1 MMRMILFL
9 DIDDV
14 CRAPLAAALYQKT
27 HPGKAACSAGVYAAP
42 DTAINH
48 NAVCAGEAI
57 GVSVEGHT
65 SRAVCAQNIA
75 DAKAVFC
82 MTQAIAEYVR
92 REHPEAAERIYAL
105 EIPDPFGSTEYEA
118 CAREIAKQVE
128 ELP

>member
-1 MMRMILFL
+1 MRMILFL

-14 CRAPLAAALYQKT
+14 CRAPLAAALYRKT
-27 HPGKAACSAGVYAAP
+27 HSGRFACSAGVYAAP
-42 DTAINH
+42 DTEINH

-65 SRAVCAQNIA
+65 SRAVCAQDIA
-75 DAKAVFC
+75 DAKAVVC
-82 MTQAIAEYVR
+82 MTQAIAEYVLR
-92 REHPEAAERIYAL
+92 DHPEAAERIHAL

>member
-1 MMRMILFL
+1 MRMILFL

-14 CRAPLAAALYQKT
+14 CRAPLAAALYRKT
-27 HPGKAACSAGVYAAP
+27 HSGRFACSAGVYAAP
-42 DTAINH
+42 DTEINH
-48 NAVCAGEAI
+48 NAVRAGEAV

-65 SRAVCAQNIA
+65 SRAVCAQDIA
-75 DAKAVFC
+75 DAKAVVC
-82 MTQAIAEYVR
+82 MTQAIAEYVLR
-92 REHPEAAERIYAL
+92 DHPEAAERIHAL

>member
-1 MMRMILFL
+1 MRMILFL

-14 CRAPLAAALYQKT
+14 CRAPLAAALYRET
-27 HPGKAACSAGVYAAP
+27 HSGRFACSAGVYAAP
-42 DTAINH
+42 DTEINH
-48 NAVCAGEAI
+48 NAVRAGEAI

-65 SRAVCAQNIA
+65 SRAVCAQDIA
-75 DAKAVFC
+75 DAKAVVC
-82 MTQAIAEYVR
+82 MTQAIAEYVLR
-92 REHPEAAERIYAL
+92 DHPEAAERIHAL

>member
-1 MMRMILFL
+1 MRMILFL

-14 CRAPLAAALYQKT
+14 CRAPLAAALYRKT
-27 HPGKAACSAGVYAAP
+27 HSGRFACSAGVYVAP
-42 DTAINH
+42 GTEINH
-48 NAVCAGEAI
+48 NAVRAGEAI

-65 SRAVCAQNIA
+65 SRAVCAQDIA
-75 DAKAVFC
+75 DAKAVVC

-92 REHPEAAERIYAL
+92 RDHPEAAERIHAL

>member
-1 MMRMILFL
+1 MRILFL

-14 CRAPLAAALYQKT
+14 CRAPLAAALYRKT
-27 HPGKAACSAGVYAAP
+27 HSGRFACSAGVYAAP
-42 DTAINH
+42 GTEINH
-48 NAVCAGEAI
+48 NAVRAGEAV

-65 SRAVCAQNIA
+65 SRAVCAQDIA
-75 DAKAVFC
+75 DAKAVVC
-82 MTQAIAEYVR
+82 MNQAIAEYVR
-92 REHPEAAERIYAL
+92 REHPEAAERINAL

>member
-1 MMRMILFL
+1 MRMILFL

-14 CRAPLAAALYQKT
+14 CRAPLAAALYRKT
-27 HPGKAACSAGVYAAP
+27 HSGRFACSAGVYAAP
-42 DTAINH
+42 GTEINH
-48 NAVCAGEAI
+48 NAVRAGEAV

-65 SRAVCAQNIA
+65 SRAVCAQDIA
-75 DAKAVFC
+75 DAKAVVC
-82 MTQAIAEYVR
+82 MNQAIAEYVR
-92 REHPEAAERIYAL
+92 REHPEAAERIHAL